1 MNANNPQSWVL
12 PAEVLVSIA
21 TLLEPTHRGV
31 ARHVSRDWRVAVRAV
46 AEAGEGDGMVD
57 NSSFRLRASSLCG
70 SLDLVQW
77 GRGGQGCPWPLNK
90 WMEKAA
96 GEVNVPR
103 GEAAILP
110 RASPYRLLS
119 TVLLLM
125 PSIGFDVCCRYYA
138 YYRLT

>member
-1 MNANNPQSWVL
+1 MNANNPLLWVL

-31 ARHVSRDWRVAVRAV
+31 VRHVSRDWRAAVRAV
-46 AEAGEGDGMVD
+46 AEAGEGDGLVD

-77 GRGGQGCPWPLNK
+77 GRGAQGCPWSLYQ
-90 WMEKAA
+90 WMKKAA

-103 GEAAILP
+103 ELLNKETTDTEVREAAILS
-110 RASPYRLLS
+110 RA
-119 TVLLLM
+119 
-125 PSIGFDVCCRYYA
+125 RYIVF
-138 YYRLT
+138 